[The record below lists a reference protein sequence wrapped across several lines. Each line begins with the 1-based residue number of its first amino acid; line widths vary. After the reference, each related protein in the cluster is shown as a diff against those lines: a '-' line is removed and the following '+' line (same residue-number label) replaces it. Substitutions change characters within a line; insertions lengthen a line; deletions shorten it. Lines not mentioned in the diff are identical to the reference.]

1 MYDNCLDREA
11 ALVHQQAILAR
22 FGELVVKSSS
32 LDEILHEACRLVG
45 SALGTDLAK
54 VMELQSD
61 SSTLLVRAGVGWK
74 PGIVGHE
81 TVQAHKGSSE
91 GHAIQ
96 TGKPVTSENIE
107 TETRFTYAHFLKDH
121 GVRAFVNVIIPGVGS
136 EGPYGILQVDSR
148 EPRGFTDGDTQFLRG
163 YANLIAASVFRFR
176 MHDEQQRAE
185 AKLRQSQKMEAVG
198 QLTGGIAHDFNNML
212 AGIIGSL
219 EILQMRVQ
227 QKRYA
232 ELDRYAS
239 AAMNSASKAAVLTSR
254 LLSFSRQQTL
264 EPRRVQPD
272 QLIKDFE
279 ELIRRTVGPGIS
291 MRTVLAPAVGSIMTD
306 TVQLENAVLNL
317 IINARDAMPSGGAL
331 TVSLS
336 EVELADDAATRHD
349 LPEGRYV
356 KLSVQDTGM
365 GMLPEVIER
374 ACDPFYT
381 TKPQGQGTGLGL
393 SMVYGFAKQSGGT
406 VQIDSRRGEG
416 TVVSIYLPSHQPVEP
431 TLVQEH
437 DDQRTLPRA
446 RHAELI
452 LLVEDDSVVRLTIHT
467 LLHDLGYEVLEAFDA
482 QSCFTHEDRFSEVT
496 LLISDVGL
504 PGESDGFELVDAVR
518 ERRPDM
524 PALLV
529 TGFAKAKAM
538 GQTPL
543 DRGVH
548 IMTKPFSVHALA
560 MRVREVIDEEL

>member
-1 MYDNCLDREA
+1 MSDNCLDREA

-22 FGELVVKSSS
+22 FGELAVKSSS
-32 LDEILHEACRLVG
+32 LDHILHEACCLVG
-45 SALGTDLAK
+45 SALQTDLAK

-61 SSTLLVRAGVGWK
+61 GETLLVRSGVGWK

-81 TVQAHKGSSE
+81 TVQALEGSSE
-91 GHAIQ
+91 GHAIR
-96 TGKPVTSENIE
+96 TGKPVISENIE
-107 TETRFTYAHFLKDH
+107 TETRFTYAHFLRDH
-121 GVRAFVNVIIPGVGS
+121 GVRAFVNVIIPGVGD

-148 EPRGFTDGDTQFLRG
+148 EPRSFTEGDTQFLRG

-176 MHDEQQRAE
+176 MHEEQQHAE

-227 QKRYA
+227 QKRFA
-232 ELDRYAS
+232 ELDRYAC
-239 AAMNSASKAAVLTSR
+239 AAMGSANKAAVLTSR

-272 QLIKDFE
+272 QLIKEIE

-291 MRTVLAPAVGSIMTD
+291 IRTVIEPAVGSIMTD
-306 TVQLENAVLNL
+306 TIQLENAMLNL
-317 IINARDAMPSGGAL
+317 VINARDAMPSGGAL
-331 TVSLS
+331 TVSLC
-336 EVELADDAATRHD
+336 EVELTADLANRHE
-349 LPEGRYV
+349 LPEGCYV
-356 KLSVQDTGM
+356 KLSVADNGLGM
-365 GMLPEVIER
+365 CPEVIER

-406 VQIDSRRGEG
+406 VQIESRRGEG
-416 TVVSIYLPSHQPVEP
+416 TTVSIYLPSYKPVES
-431 TLVQEH
+431 T
-437 DDQRTLPRA
+437 RTEDHEDLPALPRA
-446 RHAELI
+446 RSGELI
-452 LLVEDDSVVRLTIHT
+452 LLVEDDAAVRMTICS
-467 LLHDLGYEVLEAFDA
+467 LLHDLDYEVLEAVDA
-482 QSCFTHEDRFSEVT
+482 ESCFTHAGRFSDVS
-496 LLISDVGL
+496 LLVSDVGL
-504 PGESDGFELVDAVR
+504 PGEMDGFELVDALR
-518 ERRPDM
+518 EHRPDM
-524 PALLV
+524 RVLLV

-543 DRGVH
+543 DKGVH

-560 MRVREVIDEEL
+560 LRVREVIDEKL